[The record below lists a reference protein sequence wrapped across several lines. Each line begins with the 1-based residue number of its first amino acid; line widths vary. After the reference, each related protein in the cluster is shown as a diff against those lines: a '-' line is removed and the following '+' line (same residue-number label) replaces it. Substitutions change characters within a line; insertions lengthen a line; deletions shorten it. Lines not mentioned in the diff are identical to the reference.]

1 MPISL
6 PDSNAFDA
14 DSDKISTSRAELKKI
29 SDAVNTLATEW
40 NNQGDTFGGGAGANL
55 VAGDGI
61 VITQPDSAGSSTIS
75 VNLQSETIDGTAHDT
90 FTTNPDQTK
99 TIHIVNAG
107 TLVSDSAGDYHEI
120 NMNVDNLLSS
130 PPGTIHYF
138 ILSCTGAPN
147 IIPTIKPYINSKRT
161 INEFDVYKSWD
172 YPANVDTW
180 VTRVTVL
187 SSTKLL
193 SESYSVTGP
202 WNISIDR
209 ES

>member
-6 PDSNAFDA
+6 PDSTKFDA

-40 NNQGDTFGGGAGANL
+40 NNQGDTFGGAGANL

-75 VNLQSETIDGTAHDT
+75 VNLQSETIDGTTHLA
-90 FTTNPDQTK
+90 FTTDPDQTK

-120 NMNVDNLLSS
+120 YMNVDNLLSS

-138 ILSCTGAPN
+138 ILSCTGAPD
-147 IIPTIKPYINSKRT
+147 IIPAIKPHINSKRT
-161 INEFDVYKSWD
+161 INEFDVYNGWEFRE
-172 YPANVDTW
+172 NTDTG
-180 VTRVTVL
+180 VVRVTVL
-187 SSTKLL
+187 SSTKIMVENEGILGGW
-193 SESYSVTGP
+193 E
-202 WNISIDR
+202 ISIER